1 MDRAADPVARRRV
14 DIVPHTHWD
23 REWYLPFERFRLR
36 LVELLDE
43 LLPRLDADPGYAHF
57 MLDGQM
63 AVVDDYGE
71 LRPDQMDAIRR
82 LVTAGRLS
90 VGPWYTLPDEF
101 LVSGETLVRNLQL
114 GLARAATFGGAMEI
128 GYLPDMFGHVAQM
141 PQLLNQFGFEHA
153 VVWRG
158 VPSAVPRTG
167 FRWFAPD
174 GSVVRAEYLP
184 SGYGNGDNSPPD
196 AETLL
201 ERIRRWEQEQGAL
214 LDGNAILWMNGSD
227 HTIPQPELGAI
238 VAQAN
243 QVAHGAYTL
252 RIGSLT
258 EHLAGTSL
266 TGPPASR
273 RPPPPAPPAP

>member
-114 GLARAATFGGAMEI
+114 GLARAAHFGGAMEL

-141 PQLLNQFGFEHA
+141 PQLLRQFGFEHA
-153 VVWRG
+153 IVWRG
-158 VPSAVPRTG
+158 VPSTVGRTA
-167 FRWFAPD
+167 FRWWSPD
-174 GSVVRAEYLP
+174 GSMVRAEYLP
-184 SGYGNGDNSPPD
+184 TGYGNGANCPD
-196 AETLL
+196 DAKALIH
-201 ERIRRWEQEQGAL
+201 RIRTWEDEHAHL
-214 LDGNAILWMNGSD
+214 LADDAILWMNGSD
-227 HTIPQPELGAI
+227 HTLPQPQLGRL
-238 VAQAN
+238 VAEAN
-243 QVAHGAYTL
+243 QIADGDVAL
-252 RIGSLT
+252 RIGS
-258 EHLAGTSL
+258 
-266 TGPPASR
+266 
-273 RPPPPAPPAP
+273 